1 MIATRRQQHGWILS
15 YAGLVAWFALGTV
28 RLVVWLGRGRP
39 VGYLAAE
46 LIVFAVVLALVLT
59 FRRDRMTKVG
69 TQALNDAA
77 KLNRDLAVRMP
88 SPRQKTAPRPPAP
101 RDLGL
106 AVGLFGTAALFVAA
120 PAFAETIAL
129 PKQVYGSVASDVS
142 SSGGDSGGSG
152 SSCGGGCGGGCGG

>member
-15 YAGLVAWFALGTV
+15 YAGLVAWFALGTM

-39 VGYLAAE
+39 VGYLVAE
-46 LIVFAVVLALVLT
+46 LIAFAVALALNFT

-69 TQALNDAA
+69 TEALNDAV

-88 SPRQKTAPRPPAP
+88 SPRQRTTPRPPAP

-129 PKQVYGSVASDVS
+129 PKQVYGSVASDG
-142 SSGGDSGGSG
+142 SGGDSGGSG

>member
-1 MIATRRQQHGWILS
+1 MVATRRQQHGWILS

-39 VGYLAAE
+39 VGYLVAE
-46 LIVFAVVLALVLT
+46 LIAFAVALALNFT

-69 TQALNDAA
+69 TEA
-77 KLNRDLAVRMP
+77 
-88 SPRQKTAPRPPAP
+88 PAP

-129 PKQVYGSVASDVS
+129 PKQVYGSVASDGS
-142 SSGGDSGGSG
+142 GGGDSGGSG